1 MTQLAQGGQALSTSL
16 FDPFNSHPRVFIF
29 SIDKEIST
37 DNGCITCGID
47 EGDKNGG
54 TMRKTVCDLWDKHG
68 RRSDCACAQSDQRL
82 CCSLH
87 GTCNS

>member
-29 SIDKEIST
+29 SIDKEIPT

-47 EGDKNGG
+47 GGDKNGG
-54 TMRKTVCDLWDKHG
+54 TMRKPVCNLWEKHG
-68 RRSDCACAQSDQRL
+68 RRSDRACAQSDQRL
-82 CCSLH
+82 CCSLY
-87 GTCNS
+87 G